1 MLFRSSVDQ
10 PWKVELCA
18 WLRHPRAMYVLT
30 IDQARSRRRPDRVP
44 ELLAALA
51 DVDTLAPFERTVGDE
66 VQGVPAEATA
76 VLAAIR
82 IALAEGEWHI
92 GLGVGAGALGR
103 DGTARSGSGPAFLS
117 AREAVEAAKRA
128 HTSLA
133 VRAEHAPEKAAQLQ
147 ALLRLIGALVL
158 KRSAGQHE
166 VAALAARGMT
176 GRQIAAELGV
186 SEQAISKRRL
196 ASFFEEEAEA
206 LPLAIALIEALDPVP
221 TGAAS

>member
-1 MLFRSSVDQ
+1 MSRPEVERAVCRRAERSGGEPPGANGTPGAFNLVGLISVDQ

-18 WLRHPRAMYVLT
+18 RLRHPRAM
-30 IDQARSRRRPDRVP
+30 
-44 ELLAALA
+44 
-51 DVDTLAPFERTVGDE
+51 
-66 VQGVPAEATA
+66 
-76 VLAAIR
+76 
-82 IALAEGEWHI
+82 
-92 GLGVGAGALGR
+92 
-103 DGTARSGSGPAFLS
+103 
-117 AREAVEAAKRA
+117 AVEAAKRA
-128 HTSLA
+128 
-133 VRAEHAPEKAAQLQ
+133 EHAPERAARLQ

>member
-1 MLFRSSVDQ
+1 M
-10 PWKVELCA
+10 
-18 WLRHPRAMYVLT
+18 
-30 IDQARSRRRPDRVP
+30 
-44 ELLAALA
+44 
-51 DVDTLAPFERTVGDE
+51 
-66 VQGVPAEATA
+66 
-76 VLAAIR
+76 
-82 IALAEGEWHI
+82 
-92 GLGVGAGALGR
+92 
-103 DGTARSGSGPAFLS
+103 
-117 AREAVEAAKRA
+117 AVEAAK
-128 HTSLA
+128 
-133 VRAEHAPEKAAQLQ
+133 RAEHAPEKAAQLQ

-176 GRQIAAELGV
+176 GRQIAAELEV

>member
-1 MLFRSSVDQ
+1 M
-10 PWKVELCA
+10 
-18 WLRHPRAMYVLT
+18 
-30 IDQARSRRRPDRVP
+30 
-44 ELLAALA
+44 
-51 DVDTLAPFERTVGDE
+51 
-66 VQGVPAEATA
+66 
-76 VLAAIR
+76 
-82 IALAEGEWHI
+82 
-92 GLGVGAGALGR
+92 
-103 DGTARSGSGPAFLS
+103 
-117 AREAVEAAKRA
+117 AVEAAK
-128 HTSLA
+128 
-133 VRAEHAPEKAAQLQ
+133 RAEHAPEKAAQLQ

-221 TGAAS
+221 TRTESR

>member
-1 MLFRSSVDQ
+1 MNQLQ
-10 PWKVELCA
+10 KVELRA
-18 WLRHPRAMYVLT
+18 RLRHPLRPRSCRGG
-30 IDQARSRRRPDRVP
+30 QARAY
-44 ELLAALA
+44 LAGRARGARAL
-51 DVDTLAPFERTVGDE
+51 
-66 VQGVPAEATA
+66 
-76 VLAAIR
+76 
-82 IALAEGEWHI
+82 
-92 GLGVGAGALGR
+92 
-103 DGTARSGSGPAFLS
+103 
-117 AREAVEAAKRA
+117 
-128 HTSLA
+128 
-133 VRAEHAPEKAAQLQ
+133 EKAAQLQ

>member
-1 MLFRSSVDQ
+1 MSRPEVERAVCRRAERSGGEPPGANGTSGAFNLVGLISMDQ

-18 WLRHPRAMYVLT
+18 RLRHPRAM
-30 IDQARSRRRPDRVP
+30 
-44 ELLAALA
+44 
-51 DVDTLAPFERTVGDE
+51 
-66 VQGVPAEATA
+66 
-76 VLAAIR
+76 
-82 IALAEGEWHI
+82 
-92 GLGVGAGALGR
+92 
-103 DGTARSGSGPAFLS
+103 
-117 AREAVEAAKRA
+117 AVEAAKRA

-133 VRAEHAPEKAAQLQ
+133 VRAEHAPEKAARLQ

-176 GRQIAAELGV
+176 GRQIAAELEV